1 MNFKDAGSS
10 LREYNKWRRGKGR
23 KYSHPGFPFDVSRIG
38 IAIETASSVMRRFP
52 DVEDFLC
59 LEDVFKFCIHA
70 SRRMCSPITKEE
82 RRSIRNFRKLIR
94 YMKSNEES
102 FK

>member
-1 MNFKDAGSS
+1 MNFKDAGSY

-23 KYSHPGFPFDVSRIG
+23 KYSQPGFPFDVSRIG
-38 IAIETASSVMRRFP
+38 ISIETASSVLRRLP

-59 LEDVFKFCIHA
+59 LEDVFKFYIYE
-70 SRRMCSPITKEE
+70 SRRMCYPITKEE

-94 YMKSNEES
+94 YMKSNEEN